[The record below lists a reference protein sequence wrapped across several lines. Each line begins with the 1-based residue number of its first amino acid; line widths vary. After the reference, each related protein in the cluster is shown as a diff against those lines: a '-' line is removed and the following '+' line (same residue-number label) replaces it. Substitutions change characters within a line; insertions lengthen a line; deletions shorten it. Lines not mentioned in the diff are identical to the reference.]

1 MVFYTSEKSLIP
13 CLIEDTWIFVI
24 VSAIKLLFTML
35 FWMKYMKKTNLHRY
49 VLKKQ
54 KYFGS
59 LYKITVIFL
68 FDTKQ
73 AVISKELA
81 TM

>member
-1 MVFYTSEKSLIP
+1 M
-13 CLIEDTWIFVI
+13 
-24 VSAIKLLFTML
+24 LLFTML
-35 FWMKYMKKTNLHRY
+35 FWVKYMKKTNLHRY
-49 VLKKQ
+49 VLEKQ

-59 LYKITVIFL
+59 LFKITVI

-81 TM
+81 TTWNYPWILCSNIKVHTSEKYWLFE

>member
-1 MVFYTSEKSLIP
+1 
-13 CLIEDTWIFVI
+13 
-24 VSAIKLLFTML
+24 ML
-35 FWMKYMKKTNLHRY
+35 FWMKYIKKTNLHRY